1 MQEYKIEEWLPTSRK
16 EMELRQW
23 DYVDVVFFTGDAYI
37 DHPSF
42 GAAVLGRVLE
52 AEGYRVAIVPQPNW
66 RDDLRDFRKMGRP
79 RLFFAVTAGA
89 MDSMVN
95 YYTANKRLRSDDAYT
110 PGGRHG
116 MRPDYPTIVYT
127 KILKELFPD
136 VPVVIGGIEASMRRV
151 THYDYWQ
158 DKLLPPILASCPADL
173 LIYGM
178 GERPI
183 VEVARRLAAGNEV
196 SALHDV
202 PQTAMLRPVDVL
214 PTACDEHVILASHEE
229 CLSDKRKQ
237 AANFK
242 VVEEESNA
250 YRAHHLWQRCGDEVV
265 HINPPYPPMTTA
277 ELDAV
282 YDLPYTRMPH
292 PRYKGKTI
300 PAYEMIRHSVCLHRG
315 CFGGCA
321 FCTISA
327 HQGKFVS
334 SRSQSSILRE
344 VKAVSQMPDFK
355 GYISDLGGPSAN
367 MYAMHGERE
376 DLCHRC
382 RRPSCLFPAVCP
394 NLVTDHRP
402 LTELYRRADAV
413 PGIKKTFV
421 GSGVRYDLVL
431 HRHKDAAIADSG
443 REYAEELIAHHVSG
457 RLKVAPEHTSEKV
470 LHYMRKPSF
479 DLFYSFNTLFEK
491 VNRREGLPQQ
501 LIPYFISSHPG
512 CTEEAMAELAVATKN
527 LHFHLEQV
535 QDFTPTPMT
544 LATEMYY
551 TGIDPY
557 TGDRVYTARTA
568 EQKLSQRKYFFWYKR
583 EYEDDIRRSLTR
595 MNRKDL
601 IRALYGDKPYKPQR
615 TSMASDAQSRTRNS
629 KPKPMGKG
637 AKNGRKK

>member
-16 EMELRQW
+16 EMEMRQW
-23 DYVDVVFFTGDAYI
+23 EYVDIVFFTGDAYI

-95 YYTANKRLRSDDAYT
+95 HYTANKRLRSDDAYT

-127 KILKELFPD
+127 KILKELYPD

-183 VEVARRLAAGNEV
+183 VEVARRLAAGG
-196 SALHDV
+196 STDSLCDI
-202 PQTAMLRPVDVL
+202 PQTATYISDGKAPHPNEED
-214 PTACDEHVILASHEE
+214 VILASHEE
-229 CLSDKRKQ
+229 CLRDKRKQ
-237 AANFK
+237 ASNFK
-242 VVEEESNA
+242 MVEEESNA
-250 YRAHHLWQRCGDEVV
+250 YRAHYLWQACGKGVV
-265 HINPPYPPMTTA
+265 RINPPYPPMTTE

-327 HQGKFVS
+327 HQGKFIS
-334 SRSQSSILRE
+334 SRSQASILRE

-367 MYAMHGERE
+367 MYGMHGERE
-376 DLCHRC
+376 ELCHRC
-382 RRPSCLFPAVCP
+382 RRASCLFPAVCP

-402 LTELYRRADAV
+402 LTELYRKADSL

-421 GSGVRYDLVL
+421 GSGVRYDLIL
-431 HRHKDAAIADSG
+431 HRHKDPAIADSG
-443 REYAEELIAHHVSG
+443 REYAEELVARHVSG
-457 RLKVAPEHTSEKV
+457 RLKVAPEHTSDEV
-470 LHYMRKPSF
+470 LRYMRKPSF
-479 DLFYSFNTLFEK
+479 ELFYSFNTLFGK
-491 VNRREGLPQQ
+491 INRREGLPQQ

-512 CTEEAMAELAVATKN
+512 CTEEAMAELAVATKH

-557 TGDRVYTARTA
+557 SGERVYTARTA
-568 EQKLSQRKYFFWYKR
+568 EQKLNQRKYFFWYKH
-583 EYEDDIRRSLTR
+583 EYEDDIRRSLIR
-595 MNRKDL
+595 LHRKDL
-601 IRALYGDKPYKPQR
+601 IKALYGDKPYPPQR
-615 TSMASDAQSRTRNS
+615 QATPDSPQNASRSGQRPSSDT
-629 KPKPMGKG
+629 KGK
-637 AKNGRKK
+637 RKK